1 MPQPKP
7 TIWRVLV
14 IVKCAGDG
22 RCVSKR
28 LESVGAF
35 LYQLRWRLCRSA
47 GEKAK
52 ACRKPELLGST
63 DHLKDGKVFGQIPPQ
78 TSWDVWRDTK
88 CEAISNS
95 WSLSEVWVMSLAPKK
110 CIHKQW
116 YHFDCHMCAYQNEQP
131 LSLHVSFCSQGIEA
145 TSLNL
150 TCQTILNHLSG
161 LPILSVAVGFQTS
174 IIFTIFLR
182 MPRCGSCGKS
192 WSQWRSL
199 SLTSCSG
206 MEGRG
211 CCSWWSSV
219 RVSVGC
225 RRSPLICDFPR
236 FELPQ
241 AGITD
246 HLIGVGTNNA
256 QKYVHLDLARGLYNI
271 LMILKHL
278 LHNHSGS
285 IWPMRRR
292 SRPGGSSAEMGRGEG
307 VAISSRS
314 S

>member
-1 MPQPKP
+1 
-7 TIWRVLV
+7 
-14 IVKCAGDG
+14 
-22 RCVSKR
+22 
-28 LESVGAF
+28 
-35 LYQLRWRLCRSA
+35 
-47 GEKAK
+47 
-52 ACRKPELLGST
+52 
-63 DHLKDGKVFGQIPPQ
+63 
-78 TSWDVWRDTK
+78 
-88 CEAISNS
+88 
-95 WSLSEVWVMSLAPKK
+95 
-110 CIHKQW
+110 
-116 YHFDCHMCAYQNEQP
+116 
-131 LSLHVSFCSQGIEA
+131 
-145 TSLNL
+145 
-150 TCQTILNHLSG
+150 
-161 LPILSVAVGFQTS
+161 
-174 IIFTIFLR
+174 

-225 RRSPLICDFPR
+225 TRSPLICDFPR

-285 IWPMRRR
+285 TWPMRRR
-292 SRPGGSSAEMGRGEG
+292 SRPGGSSAEMGRGQGLRYQVGQVGKSNSHLRKKMLAEFTKNVDEG
-307 VAISSRS
+307 GLVGGFFSMISWWCWWCCYVSHLCQQVSTKESWSQAVSNLPLPMQWLGNNKGRFGAFAF
-314 S
+314 

>member
-1 MPQPKP
+1 M
-7 TIWRVLV
+7 W
-14 IVKCAGDG
+14 
-22 RCVSKR
+22 SH
-28 LESVGAF
+28 LEF
-35 LYQLRWRLCRSA
+35 LKFER
-47 GEKAK
+47 
-52 ACRKPELLGST
+52 T
-63 DHLKDGKVFGQIPPQ
+63 
-78 TSWDVWRDTK
+78 
-88 CEAISNS
+88 
-95 WSLSEVWVMSLAPKK
+95 MSLAPKK
-110 CIHKQW
+110 CIHRQW

-150 TCQTILNHLSG
+150 TCQSILNHLSG
-161 LPILSVAVGFQTS
+161 LPILSVAVIWGVRFQTS
-174 IIFTIFLR
+174 IIFLR

-246 HLIGVGTNNA
+246 HLIGGGTNTA

-271 LMILKHL
+271 LMILKHI

-292 SRPGGSSAEMGRGEG
+292 SRPGGSSMLQKWGGGREWHRDSPIWGCW
-307 VAISSRS
+307 RS
-314 S
+314 SWWVIQFPSQEEDAGRVHKERWWRWVFLLPFMVLLRQSSVSAGFYKGVLEPGSIKLTTPNAVTRRK